1 MSYTSLAELR
11 QYADEKSASLD
22 EGEALDALS
31 AALIALGVSMSVTS
45 IDAQRIDNEIAAAFD
60 AGASLEQVQEI
71 VALTSGL
78 GVHTLMIGCVPVI
91 EAARQRGLVN
101 LDEPLDAKRQA
112 LWDKHVGDDP
122 FWKAFSEELPG
133 FLMAMLRMSPDLF
146 VGFFE
151 YCAVPWKTRTVSPQ
165 IKELAAMACDAAPS
179 HQFGPGFRVHLA
191 NCIKLGIKK
200 RAIMQALD
208 IGASAAPHQGYA

>member
-11 QYADEKSASLD
+11 QLAEQKTTDIE
-22 EGEALDALS
+22 EGDALDSLS
-31 AALIALGVSMSVTS
+31 AALIALAVSMAVTS
-45 IDAQRIDNEIAAAFD
+45 IDARRIDTDIAAAFD

-91 EAARQRGLVN
+91 EAARKRGLVQP
-101 LDEPLDAKRQA
+101 DEPLDAKRQA

-151 YCAVPWKTRTVSPQ
+151 YCAVPWKTRTVSPHV
-165 IKELAAMACDAAPS
+165 KELAALACDAAPS

-191 NCIKLGIKK
+191 NCIKLGIGS

-208 IGASAAPHQGYA
+208 IGASAPPHQGYA